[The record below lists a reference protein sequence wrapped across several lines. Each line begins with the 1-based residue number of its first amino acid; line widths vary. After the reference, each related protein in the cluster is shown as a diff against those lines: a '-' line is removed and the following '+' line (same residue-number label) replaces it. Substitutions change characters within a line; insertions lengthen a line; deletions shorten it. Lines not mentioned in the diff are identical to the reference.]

1 MNDEAFEAV
10 LIVLDALAAIGTPA
24 FVGGS
29 LASAIFG
36 TPCSAIDAD
45 LVALMRTGHADRQW
59 LDILGVFKVMRK
71 DLDYEYLEKWAARL
85 ELPDLLKRARQDA
98 G

>member
-1 MNDEAFEAV
+1 MRRPCPEDVILAKLEWYRMGDEA
-10 LIVLDALAAIGTPA
+10 
-24 FVGGS
+24 S
-29 LASAIFG
+29 
-36 TPCSAIDAD
+36 
-45 LVALMRTGHADRQW
+45 DRQW

>member
-59 LDILGVFKVMRK
+59 SINRLRLDGHSPVT
-71 DLDYEYLEKWAARL
+71 D
-85 ELPDLLKRARQDA
+85 RAC
-98 G
+98 

>member
-1 MNDEAFEAV
+1 MNDEAFEAE

-29 LASAIFG
+29 LASTIFG
-36 TPCSAIDAD
+36 TPRSTIDAD